1 MAFNPKRKKLGQV
14 FLADANIAEKEA
26 EYGRG
31 RNVLEIGPGYGTL
44 TERLCAV
51 AESVLAVEKD
61 ERLYRY
67 LRQRMHR
74 RNLKLINMDF
84 LKMDDDEIRRSRV
97 NILIS
102 NIPYN
107 ISSRIVGWISSHDI
121 PALICVQ
128 KEFAEHMSARSGTHD
143 YSNLSVMCALKL
155 HVVEMMDVSR
165 YCFRPVPKVDS
176 EIIYVK
182 PLGIHMEREEE
193 HIISLLMQH
202 KKKTVR
208 KAFVSIRKSIGMERE
223 SIDRML
229 SGNRYIERRVFK
241 MEPEELLE
249 LARSVAGELRMDGL
263 E

>member
-14 FLADANIAEKEA
+14 FLTDANIADKEA

-61 ERLYRY
+61 ERLYKY
-67 LRQRMHR
+67 LRQRMHSR
-74 RNLKLINMDF
+74 KLRLINMDF
-84 LKMDDDEIRRSRV
+84 LKMSDDEIARSRV

-107 ISSRIVGWISSHDI
+107 ISSRIIGWISSHDI

-128 KEFAEHMSARSGTHD
+128 KEFAEHMGARSGTRN

-176 EIIYVK
+176 KVIYVK
-182 PLGIHMEREEE
+182 PLGIRIKEEE
-193 HIISLLMQH
+193 ERMISLLMQH

-208 KAFVSIRKSIGMERE
+208 KAFVSIKKDIGMDKG
-223 SIDRML
+223 SIDNML
-229 SGNRYIERRVFK
+229 SQNRYIERRVFK
-241 MEPEELLE
+241 MEPEELLD
-249 LARSVAGELRMDGL
+249 LARSVASSLHADE
-263 E
+263 